1 MLSLWWNNYIFEKT
15 VWFPVIQGSKLRLI
29 RLPMQLNIFSLV
41 TKNSGL
47 VATLAIRFFYEL
59 DLN

>member
-1 MLSLWWNNYIFEKT
+1 M
-15 VWFPVIQGSKLRLI
+15 QGLKLRLI
-29 RLPMQLNIFSLV
+29 RLTMQQTLM

-47 VATLAIRFFYEL
+47 VATLATWFPYDL